1 MIWRILKN
9 ASLGQG
15 NFEKFFGLG
24 LAIFLMAHFAVH
36 TGMNVGVLPVT
47 GVSMPFMSYGGSH
60 LITIFAGLG
69 ILMGMRR
76 YASNIQLDEKNP
88 VANLLGS

>member
-1 MIWRILKN
+1 
-9 ASLGQG
+9 
-15 NFEKFFGLG
+15 
-24 LAIFLMAHFAVH
+24 
-36 TGMNVGVLPVT
+36 
-47 GVSMPFMSYGGSH
+47 
-60 LITIFAGLG
+60 LG